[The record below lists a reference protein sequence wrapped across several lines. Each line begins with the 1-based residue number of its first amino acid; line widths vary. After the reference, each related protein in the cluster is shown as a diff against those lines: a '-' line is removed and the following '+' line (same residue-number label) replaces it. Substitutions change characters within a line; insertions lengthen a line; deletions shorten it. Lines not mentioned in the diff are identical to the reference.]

1 MGIVKKDFIT
11 RYWSID
17 STIATPFTR
26 TVISRNEFENL
37 FAFLHFCDNSEYAT
51 KGQPG
56 YNPKKKLGFTYEK
69 LVESFCN
76 IWLPCKNIAID
87 EKVGFTLNV
96 IMQTNQTNMG
106 LRTLKYVIHLM
117 RTAVC

>member
-1 MGIVKKDFIT
+1 MPCSGCSALHGVNPNLKKKKQ
-11 RYWSID
+11 
-17 STIATPFTR
+17 
-26 TVISRNEFENL
+26 
-37 FAFLHFCDNSEYAT
+37 T

-56 YNPKKKLGFTYEK
+56 YNPKKKRDFTYEK
-69 LVESFCN
+69 LVENFCN